1 MSSKKRQAKLYQFDP
16 IIYPRLFWVVTGG
29 DYSDVKKWFQAY
41 NGEEIKESDV
51 STLGGM
57 CISVTFRQNQC
68 LGILIWFPNIHLAK
82 ANWITHESVHG
93 TLELFDQLG
102 LRVDY
107 WNQEPVAYL
116 AGWFAECI
124 ELVKM
129 GRVKAL
135 KLEEKPNESKK

>member
-16 IIYPRLFWVVTGG
+16 MIYPRLLWVVTGG
-29 DYSDVKKWFQAY
+29 DYSDIKKWFLTY
-41 NGEEIKESDV
+41 GGEEIKGSDIENMGAM
-51 STLGGM
+51 TQ
-57 CISVTFRQNQC
+57 SVTFRQNQY
-68 LGILIWFPNIHLAK
+68 LGILIWFPDIRLAK

-107 WNQEPVAYL
+107 RNQEPIAYL

-129 GRVKAL
+129 GRAKAL
-135 KLEEKPNESKK
+135 KLEEKPNESNN

>member
-1 MSSKKRQAKLYQFDP
+1 M
-16 IIYPRLFWVVTGG
+16 IYPRFLWVVTGG
-29 DYSDVKKWFQAY
+29 DFSDIKKWFLY
-41 NGEEIKESDV
+41 YSGEELDDRDIE
-51 STLGGM
+51 TMGGM
-57 CISVTFRQNQC
+57 TQSVTFRHNQC

-107 WNQEPVAYL
+107 RNQEPMAYL

-124 ELVKM
+124 EFVKM
-129 GRVKAL
+129 GRAKAL
-135 KLEEKPNESKK
+135 KLEEKSNEDNK